1 MNSNTEYR
9 KQIREFLSRDILF
22 CGDVFPHDDD
32 TSLIGEG
39 IVDSMGVVEVV
50 MFVQSTF
57 GITVDP
63 QEVTRENF
71 DSVSKLARYVGG
83 KLERQSEADYAG
95 TSVSGR

>member
-1 MNSNTEYR
+1 MNSTAECKR
-9 KQIREFLSRDILF
+9 QVREFLSRDILF
-22 CGDVFPHDDD
+22 CGDVFPHGDD

-63 QEVTRENF
+63 HEITRENF
-71 DSVSKLARYVGG
+71 DSVSKLACYVGRKFEQQG
-83 KLERQSEADYAG
+83 EADHAG
-95 TSVSGR
+95 AAVSRG